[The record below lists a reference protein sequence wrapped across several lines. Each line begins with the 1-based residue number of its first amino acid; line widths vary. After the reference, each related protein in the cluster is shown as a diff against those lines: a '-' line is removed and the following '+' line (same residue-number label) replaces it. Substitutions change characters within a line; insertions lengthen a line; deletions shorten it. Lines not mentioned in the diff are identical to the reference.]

1 MAKPPG
7 YEADQVAARVL
18 GYDEAK
24 KSIVPLSKS
33 FFPFLSNAKTG
44 GIRTLQMSVAMTTK
58 EIAIAAKGEVNL
70 QGKPELGANSPREV
84 NFYTVISHPDPKD
97 DPTTPAGAPPAGA
110 IISKVVETGGDNEA
124 TDTIAAK
131 WTGQEFTVSV
141 ANEPIPGAAIGQIH
155 RRTFRQSR
163 AGLRGPQPSLH
174 KRLGHSV
181 IPLPDRRA
189 TIMSGNDSRDNAAI
203 AST

>member
-1 MAKPPG
+1 MNLAADALNRVVVSWVAKPPG

-97 DPTTPAGAPPAGA
+97 DPTTPAGAPPAA
-110 IISKVVETGGDNEA
+110 MQARS
-124 TDTIAAK
+124 
-131 WTGQEFTVSV
+131 
-141 ANEPIPGAAIGQIH
+141 
-155 RRTFRQSR
+155 RTAHS
-163 AGLRGPQPSLH
+163 G
-174 KRLGHSV
+174 RL
-181 IPLPDRRA
+181 
-189 TIMSGNDSRDNAAI
+189 
-203 AST
+203 